1 MRTLLP
7 TTVTVTVSVTG
18 TRHVGIPSHFA
29 SSHVICENLEN
40 LENHENLTTNYRY
53 GNGVCN
59 GNAPR
64 GEFLLVHVIC
74 HVGHVPIIVVTW
86 MLTWLPRG
94 HLTT

>member
-1 MRTLLP
+1 MTCTSAVTATLP
-7 TTVTVTVSVTG
+7 YVHIG
-18 TRHVGIPSHFA
+18 TPPRGIHVAHM
-29 SSHVICENLEN
+29 VIEN

-86 MLTWLPRG
+86 MLTWLPRY